1 MTTDAGANYRD
12 RFRQILEYI
21 DTHLEEDLTVELL
34 SNVAAFSKYHFHR
47 QFSELFGINVYQ
59 YIQLNRLKRAA
70 YQLAFRDR
78 HRVIDIALMSGY
90 ERPES
95 FSRAFKQSIGQTPSE
110 FRKQPHWDTWH
121 SKFQPLKAL
130 RIDQMKSAYQL
141 SQVQLITFPTTKVAV
156 LEHRGDPNLLGESIR
171 QLIEW
176 RKQHNRW
183 RSLPE
188 RESPQISATFN
199 IIYNNPAEIAPA
211 EYRCDLCASIDLD
224 VVDNPFGVVT
234 KTIPGGRCAV
244 LRHIGSN
251 DNIGESI
258 RFLYAEWLPQSG
270 AEPRDFPLYFQRV
283 SFFPDV
289 PEHEAITD
297 IFLPIA

>member
-1 MTTDAGANYRD
+1 LTTDAVANYRD
-12 RFRQILEYI
+12 RFCQILEYI
-21 DTHLEEDLTVELL
+21 DAHLEEDLSVERL

-47 QFSELFGINVYQ
+47 QFSELFGVNVYR

-78 HRVIDIALMSGY
+78 YRVIDIALMSGY

-95 FSRAFKQSIGQTPSE
+95 FSRAFKQWIGQTPSE
-110 FRKQPHWDTWH
+110 FRKQPDWDTWH
-121 SKFQPLKAL
+121 SQFQPLMTL
-130 RIDQMKSAYQL
+130 RIDRMKSAYRL
-141 SQVQLITFPTTKVAV
+141 SQVQLVTFPATKVAV
-156 LEHRGDPNLLGESIR
+156 LEHHGDPNLLGESIR
-171 QLIEW
+171 QFIEW

-188 RESPQISATFN
+188 RESPQVSATFN
-199 IIYNNPAEIAPA
+199 IIYNNPAEIPPA
-211 EYRCDLCASIDLD
+211 EYRCDLCAAIDVD

-234 KTIPGGRCAV
+234 KTIPGGKCAV
-244 LRHIGSN
+244 LRHIGSD

-258 RFLYAEWLPQSG
+258 RFLSAEWLPQSG
-270 AEPRDFPLYFQRV
+270 AEPRDFPLYLQRV